1 MKVLIYFES
10 ERLIK
15 KSGIGRALEHQKEAL
30 TSVGIEYTLDPN
42 CEDYDILHINTYGI
56 NSLSMVNQ
64 AKKRGKKVIY
74 HAHSNGEDFKN
85 SFVGSNQVATFYKKY
100 LIKLYS
106 EADRLIAPTIYAKE
120 ILESYGIE
128 KPISVISN
136 GIDLASFKPNQEK
149 EKKFREYFKLED
161 SQKVV
166 ISVGLYFHR
175 KGLLDFVEV
184 ARKFPQYTFIWF
196 GHTPLY
202 AVPKEIR
209 QVVQGDHPDNVI
221 FPGYIKGEIIEGAYS
236 NADLFFFP
244 SYEETEGIVL
254 LEALASHQNVLVRD
268 IPVYKGWLE
277 KNKNVYMGQ
286 TNDEF
291 QELIA
296 AIIDKKVPDLT
307 EAGFLVA
314 QEKSIENVG
323 LELEKV
329 YQTVLTEKREGY

>member
-56 NSLSMVNQ
+56 NSLNIVNQ

-106 EADRLIAPTIYAKE
+106 EADHLIAPTLYAKE
-120 ILESYGIE
+120 ILESYGIK

-136 GIDLASFKPNQEK
+136 GIDLASFKPNHEK

-161 SQKVV
+161 TQKVI

-202 AVPKEIR
+202 TVPKDIR
-209 QVVQGDHPDNVI
+209 QVVQENHPENVI
-221 FPGYIKGEIIEGAYS
+221 FPGYIKGDIIEGAYS

-286 TNDEF
+286 TNEEF
-291 QELIA
+291 QELIT
-296 AIIDKKVPDLT
+296 AIIGKKVPDLT

-329 YQTVLTEKREGY
+329 YQTVLAEKREGY